1 MASVLTTVPAA
12 GTTRGRLPDG
22 AVWAVP
28 AALSTVAVL
37 VAATMTGH
45 RTPIDIAAITGCAA
59 VLAILAGVDVRR
71 RVIPNRIVYPM
82 LGIVCAVALVRA
94 EQSFV
99 GALAGAAF
107 AATPFLVAFFVVPPR
122 MLTGARGLRP
132 QRGGRTGDVRWAG
145 VIGAIAVLMAGLAQ
159 AEQATG
165 GAIAAAIV
173 AGGPFAALF
182 LGDSRSRR
190 QDNPGAAGA
199 TTRGI
204 GGGDVKL
211 AALLGAVAGM
221 PGVLA
226 ALSIAVFAGAC
237 AAVTLMVMRRGGG
250 AIPYGPFLAA
260 GAVLAMV

>member
-1 MASVLTTVPAA
+1 MASVLTAAPAA

-71 RVIPNRIVYPM
+71 RVIPNRVVYPM

-94 EQSFV
+94 EQSFI

-107 AATPFLVAFFVVPPR
+107 AATPFMVAFFVLPPR
-122 MLTGARGLRP
+122 MLTRVQGVRP
-132 QRGGRTGDVRWAG
+132 QRSGRASEVQW
-145 VIGAIAVLMAGLAQ
+145 AGLAGAVGVLLAALVQ
-159 AEQATG
+159 AELAAG

-173 AGGPFAALF
+173 AGSPFAPMF
-182 LGDSRSRR
+182 LGDRRCGREHDPDAARAASR
-190 QDNPGAAGA
+190 GM
-199 TTRGI
+199 

-211 AALLGAVAGM
+211 AALLGAIAGV
-221 PGVLA
+221 PDVLA
-226 ALSIAVFAGAC
+226 ALSVAVFGGVC
-237 AAVTLMVMRRGGG
+237 AAVVLTAMRRGGG
-250 AIPYGPFLAA
+250 AIPYGPFLTA
-260 GAVLAMV
+260 GAVLTML